1 MDTFNF
7 QPNWGLN
14 VQRKPEVM
22 KIAFGDG
29 YEQVAPKGLNHNL
42 RTYSAVFTGTEARIK
57 QIQPNWGLNVQRK
70 PEVMKI
76 AFGDGY
82 EQVAPKGLNHNLR
95 TYSAVFTGTEARIKQ
110 I

>member
-57 QIQPNWGLNVQRK
+57 QIEAFFERQGGYKAFLWTPYGGKEGKFRCEEWNPTISGGKWTLSATLR
-70 PEVMKI
+70 EVI
-76 AFGDGY
+76 
-82 EQVAPKGLNHNLR
+82 L
-95 TYSAVFTGTEARIKQ
+95 
-110 I
+110 

>member
-57 QIQPNWGLNVQRK
+57 QIEAFLNDKAAIRLF
-70 PEVMKI
+70 
-76 AFGDGY
+76 FGHLTAG
-82 EQVAPKGLNHNLR
+82 KRGN
-95 TYSAVFTGTEARIKQ
+95 SAVKSGR
-110 I
+110 